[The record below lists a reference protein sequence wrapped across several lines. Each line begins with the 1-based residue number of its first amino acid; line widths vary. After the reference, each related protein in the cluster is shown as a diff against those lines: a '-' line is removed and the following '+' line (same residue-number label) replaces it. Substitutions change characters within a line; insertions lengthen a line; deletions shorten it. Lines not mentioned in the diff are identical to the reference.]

1 MADETDT
8 TTEVARVLRDH
19 DAERM
24 ECYDHEGLCC
34 PAGDA
39 HGYVDNRTHQAA
51 ALAKAGLLREPPLEA
66 MTPAQM
72 AQEGLRLAS
81 QREDLIAA
89 GVDPAELL
97 VVLVPRDHG
106 AASLEVTPAVRRA
119 AQALLMT
126 EHGEHADMYE
136 PRLGAGRLI
145 LAGAFDGEE
154 IARQLCEQTGPAA
167 YHGPIP
173 CDEHSLAVA
182 VVRDVMLGDN
192 QGVAARR
199 DEIIGDGS

>member
-1 MADETDT
+1 MADKTDT
-8 TTEVARVLRDH
+8 TTEVARVLIDH
-19 DAERM
+19 TRTDGI
-24 ECYDHEGLCC
+24 H
-34 PAGDA
+34 GDCSCGHVVPLGHSFA
-39 HGYVDNRTHQAA
+39 AHQAD
-51 ALAKAGLLREPPLEA
+51 ALARAGLLRELALEA
-66 MTPAQM
+66 MTPSQM
-72 AQEGLRLAS
+72 TEEGRRLAS
-81 QREDLIAA
+81 QREDLIAE

-97 VVLVPRDHG
+97 VPLDYG
-106 AASLEVTPAVRRA
+106 AAGLEVTPAVRRV
-119 AQALLMT
+119 AQALLVT

-136 PRLGAGRLI
+136 PRLGVGRLI